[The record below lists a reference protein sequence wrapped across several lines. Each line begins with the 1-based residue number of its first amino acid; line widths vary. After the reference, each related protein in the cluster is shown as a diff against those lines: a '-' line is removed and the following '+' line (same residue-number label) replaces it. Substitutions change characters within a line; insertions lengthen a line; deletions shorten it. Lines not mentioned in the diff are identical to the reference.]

1 MYRSTIAALIAL
13 TLAPVA
19 AAENYAN
26 PEKGFK
32 LTVPD
37 GWSKDPPQ
45 SSSGGLD
52 LVLRSPR
59 HETTRGTCPLDAAQ
73 IAETQSKSQEQ
84 INEELTPVINEAFWR
99 AAVGGGLPELAFDEI
114 GSELRNGRR
123 VFTATARFTSDIKG
137 TKAWVRM
144 KATMQ
149 AGPGHIGK
157 AACMTWLEESAP
169 DDADIGVI
177 LGTFESTRAML
188 IAGAPARAPATLVLF
203 AGPRFAG
210 AHRELTQDIPNL
222 FQAGWSVPTASF
234 VLKGHGLWEICD
246 GANYTG
252 NCRLLAGAA
261 SGEQMLR
268 IGSARRVNVPGDARA
283 TLGVMA
289 DGFGALVSQGLA
301 ELAQRRR

>member
-13 TLAPVA
+13 VLAPLA
-19 AAENYAN
+19 AAENYADQ
-26 PEKGFK
+26 EKGFK

-37 GWSKDPPQ
+37 GWSKDPPR
-45 SSSGGLD
+45 SSGGGLD

-59 HETTRGTCPLDAAQ
+59 YDTTRGTCPLGAAQ

-84 INEELTPVINEAFWR
+84 INEELAPNVTEAFWR
-99 AAVGGGLPELAFDEI
+99 AALGAGLPELTFDEI

-123 VFTATARFTSDIKG
+123 IFTATARFTSELKG
-137 TKAWVRM
+137 PKAWVRM
-144 KATMQ
+144 KATLQ

-157 AACMTWLEESAP
+157 ATCMTWLEESAP

-177 LGTFESTRAML
+177 LGTFESTRAIL
-188 IAGAPARAPATLVLF
+188 VAAAPARPPATLVLF
-203 AGPRFAG
+203 ADPRFAG
-210 AHRELTQDIPNL
+210 ARRELTQDIPNL

-234 VLKGHGLWEICD
+234 TLKGHGLWEICD

-261 SGEQMLR
+261 SSEQRLR
-268 IGSARRVNVPGDARA
+268 IGSARRVNMPGDARA

-289 DGFGALVSQGLA
+289 DGLGALVSQGLT